1 MTEEIFKELPFA
13 VTACDIDGKIIYMNE
28 KSSTTFQKYGGESL
42 IGKSL
47 YDCHN
52 PNSSDK
58 IMEIIQTGEANSY
71 TILKNGV
78 KKLIYQSPWYKAG
91 QIAGLVE
98 ISLII
103 PEDMAHFV
111 RK

>member
-13 VTACDIDGKIIYMNE
+13 VTACDIDGRIIYMNE

-58 IMEIIQTGEANSY
+58 IKEIMQTGEANSY

-103 PEDMAHFV
+103 PEDMECFV
-111 RK
+111 R